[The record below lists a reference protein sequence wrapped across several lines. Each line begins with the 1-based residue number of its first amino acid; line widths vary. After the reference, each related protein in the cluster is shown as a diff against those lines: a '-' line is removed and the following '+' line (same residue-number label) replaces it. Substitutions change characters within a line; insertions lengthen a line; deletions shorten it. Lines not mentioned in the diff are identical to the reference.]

1 MKLICVDLELTQP
14 NSKIIQIGATCF
26 DPVTGK
32 VHDLFDQYVNPGEP
46 ISEEISILTGIY
58 DEDVAGSPNIVQA
71 AKDFTEFKNKNQAN
85 PVAVVWGAGLSNDV
99 KRIYDEAGI
108 DSPFRT
114 RILDVKG
121 VFNMLANA
129 STSEFKSKIGL
140 EKALNL
146 VGLDWFEVYG
156 PPHNA
161 FADAYNTMRLYMFLS
176 KCLKGAVSIKLG

>member
-1 MKLICVDLELTQP
+1 MSYRTRPKVAPDGQLVDL
-14 NSKIIQIGATCF
+14 
-26 DPVTGK
+26 
-32 VHDLFDQYVNPGEP
+32 Y
-46 ISEEISILTGIY
+46 
-58 DEDVAGSPNIVQA
+58 
-71 AKDFTEFKNKNQAN
+71 
-85 PVAVVWGAGLSNDV
+85 
-99 KRIYDEAGI
+99 R
-108 DSPFRT
+108 
-114 RILDVKG
+114 
-121 VFNMLANA
+121 MLANA